1 MYYYGNPHLDLAL
14 RKDQGNPHVDY
25 TNITPALLAG
35 QRLLNAMANKPQTI
49 VHSGEKVLN
58 RFDPNKGSTSPRSW
72 SDRINRMSGKKHL
85 WFDTTGKNIN
95 KGPQQTYRIG
105 PRGMGTNTFRGDI
118 YRQGGFAKSLG
129 GYQNKF
135 FGNKF
140 VMTPEEANRLYA
152 SSGGKLASPWGQAG
166 RGITRALTGPVGMGG
181 ALFLHSTPAGD
192 SRSDFGY
199 ADRLIQDRAQKKG
212 LEGRRLYPYKRGSSP
227 VSGRKFRYGEES
239 KRKAPKRESAYQ
251 REQRKR
257 KEEEE
262 KKRYEALMGL
272 NRMRIGAISRP
283 SVVPKPVWDSYVG
296 PDGGN
301 FGRYDDIGRFI
312 GLDTDALYESL
323 GIKALME
330 AKSALTSH
338 PDDELDTIDPGPIT
352 EE

>member
-1 MYYYGNPHLDLAL
+1 
-14 RKDQGNPHVDY
+14 
-25 TNITPALLAG
+25 
-35 QRLLNAMANKPQTI
+35 MANKPQTI

-58 RFDPNKGSTSPRSW
+58 RFDPNKGSTGPRSW

-227 VSGRKFRYGEES
+227 VSGRKFSYGPKSPKS

-251 REQRKR
+251 RERRKR
-257 KEEEE
+257 KEEEQDAFQ
-262 KKRYEALMGL
+262 RMLMQYNQGMQ
-272 NRMRIGAISRP
+272 NSISRP
-283 SVVPKPVWDSYVG
+283 SIVPKPVWDAYV
-296 PDGGN
+296 PDVGMSN
-301 FGRYDDIGRFI
+301 YAVFDDFGRFE
-312 GLDTDALYESL
+312 GLDSYALLDSMGMKDLPYIMAFGDPDADRE
-323 GIKALME
+323 
-330 AKSALTSH
+330 
-338 PDDELDTIDPGPIT
+338 
-352 EE
+352 